1 MPSTRRQFLSTTC
14 DLMEE
19 QGYHATGLNQI
30 VSESGAPKGSL
41 YYYFPDGKEQLAAEA
56 IAHSAEI
63 VAARIAENLSAEDD
77 FPGTLR
83 RFIRRI
89 AAAVEASGFRSGG
102 PLMAVALETAT
113 TSRRLNHA
121 CRDAYGLLQKAFATR
136 FERDG
141 FVPQRA
147 QELAVFATAAIEG
160 GILLSRT
167 AHSGD
172 PLRHVADELSHYF
185 EAISERAG

>member
-1 MPSTRRQFLSTTC
+1 MPSTRQKFITATC
-14 DLMEE
+14 NLLEE

-41 YYYFPDGKEQLAAEA
+41 YYHFPEGKEQLAAEA
-56 IAHSAEI
+56 IAHTAQI
-63 VAARIAENLSAEDD
+63 IAARIAENLNSEDD
-77 FPGTLR
+77 LPRTLR

-89 AAAVEASGFRSGG
+89 AVAVEASAFRSGG
-102 PLMAVALETAT
+102 PLMTVALESAT
-113 TSRRLNHA
+113 GSRRLNHA
-121 CRDAYGLLQKAFATR
+121 CRDAYGLLQKAFAAR

-141 FVPQRA
+141 FLPQRA
-147 QELAVFATAAIEG
+147 QEIAAFITASIEG

-172 PLRHVADELSHYF
+172 PLRRVADELSHYL
-185 EAISERAG
+185 ETTTERAG

>member
-1 MPSTRRQFLSTTC
+1 MSNTRRQFITATC

-30 VSESGAPKGSL
+30 VSLSRAPKGSL
-41 YYYFPDGKEQLAAEA
+41 YYHFPGGKEQLAAEA
-56 IAHSAEI
+56 IAHTAET
-63 VAARIAENLSAEDD
+63 VAARIAENLRSDD
-77 FPGTLR
+77 ALPRTLR

-102 PLMAVALETAT
+102 PLMTVALETAT
-113 TSRRLNHA
+113 TSELLNHA
-121 CRDAYGLLQKAFATR
+121 CRDAYDLLQEAFVTR

-141 FVPQRA
+141 LAPQRA
-147 QELAVFATAAIEG
+147 QELAAFVTAAIEG

-172 PLRHVADELSHYF
+172 PLRRVADEVGHYLWTM
-185 EAISERAG
+185 ADRSG